1 MLSDALPFTFFV
13 SYSRIDSCCPHL
25 RSKQNGQESSLL
37 SRSRGI
43 RVLLIRWLV
52 RSWWNLLL
60 TGRVAT
66 LHKGHEE
73 ARRDARNTQPSW
85 LAHIHT
91 RASAYHTC
99 TCTHTHTHT
108 HACARARAYVC
119 RTGGAS
125 QVHGR
130 YAYNRKIAA
139 EHSFNRRQT
148 RLIDAR

>member
-73 ARRDARNTQPSW
+73 ARRDAQHATVVAC
-85 LAHIHT
+85 AHTYIHT

-99 TCTHTHTHT
+99 TCTHTH
-108 HACARARAYVC
+108 ARARAYVC